1 VSDHF
6 DAIPIAALLGEES
19 AAVAPSGPRRALAQ
33 ADVIIALDV
42 ASQNE
47 WVVFGRDALQ
57 QLAKAGRAE
66 AGRLLVVKL
75 DHGAGDLDRLAALV
89 QSLKGCVEGDYRS
102 PSPPP
107 RAY

>member
-1 VSDHF
+1 VSDHLN
-6 DAIPIAALLGEES
+6 AIPIAALFGEES
-19 AAVAPSGPRRALAQ
+19 TAGPPTGPRRALAQ

-47 WVVFGRDALQ
+47 WIVFGRDALQ
-57 QLAKAGRAE
+57 QMAKAGRAE
-66 AGRLLVVKL
+66 AGRLLVVSL

-89 QSLKGCVEGDYRS
+89 QSLKGGVEGDYRS